1 MTKKNLVLFFLIAV
15 MISACDLRPFP
26 PIDKVSP
33 QEIKTPTPPLIDSEK
48 ISPTGFYWP
57 TGGTPIILQ
66 KWLAHGCDESGT
78 YFDGSYHI
86 GLDIDAQVGDPVYSI
101 SPGRVIR
108 ISPGGWGLT
117 NKAAII
123 QHFLKDG
130 TPFFAVYGHIHT
142 DLVEQQEVLAG
153 QEIGTIGYW
162 ADGNHLHLGVFPG
175 ELKNPLGVLDCP
187 NNYSPNAK
195 LETNGT
201 ADPMEWLLTRYPGEI
216 PQSPPIDAPG
226 DDGTDEGP
234 TTTAVPATS
243 TPADGIDEKCTLLQE
258 NATYARLGHYANTFF
273 VIGDSRVWEAETN
286 NEWPEF
292 VGKPQPINLRHLGIT
307 SCVIKVFK
315 EETLPPNY
323 SFAEYD
329 ETIGNTQYHVE
340 DFQYAS
346 PLHIK
351 KFTEVGSNNEIAV
364 VSEDGNEQCFADAR
378 QVLLCSELVEFGPL
392 DLPITSE

>member
-130 TPFFAVYGHIHT
+130 LPFLQFTVISIQIW
-142 DLVEQQEVLAG
+142 LNSKK
-153 QEIGTIGYW
+153 YW
-162 ADGNHLHLGVFPG
+162 LGR
-175 ELKNPLGVLDCP
+175 
-187 NNYSPNAK
+187 K
-195 LETNGT
+195 LERLAIG
-201 ADPMEWLLTRYPGEI
+201 PM
-216 PQSPPIDAPG
+216 
-226 DDGTDEGP
+226 
-234 TTTAVPATS
+234 V
-243 TPADGIDEKCTLLQE
+243 
-258 NATYARLGHYANTFF
+258 
-273 VIGDSRVWEAETN
+273 
-286 NEWPEF
+286 
-292 VGKPQPINLRHLGIT
+292 
-307 SCVIKVFK
+307 
-315 EETLPPNY
+315 
-323 SFAEYD
+323 
-329 ETIGNTQYHVE
+329 TI
-340 DFQYAS
+340 F
-346 PLHIK
+346 I
-351 KFTEVGSNNEIAV
+351 
-364 VSEDGNEQCFADAR
+364 
-378 QVLLCSELVEFGPL
+378 
-392 DLPITSE
+392 